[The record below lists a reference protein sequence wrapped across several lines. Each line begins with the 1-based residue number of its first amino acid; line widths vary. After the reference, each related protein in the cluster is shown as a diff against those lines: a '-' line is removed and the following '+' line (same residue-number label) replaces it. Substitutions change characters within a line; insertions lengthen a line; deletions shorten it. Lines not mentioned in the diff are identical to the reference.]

1 MRHDTALAEKS
12 IKSST
17 VLPETVIRECPAT
30 LVTDNSDFGEE
41 SKTQTHITSFILIQS
56 PEESPATIERT
67 SIKRTGRKS
76 MDAPLVEIAEYSL
89 TKKQSPSFT
98 SNQSSL
104 PQNSII
110 RSHRLDLLYT
120 MLKSFS
126 EGALLPDWTGFNT
139 TLCTSQKKSEIT
151 YLPIIDASPTEY
163 STIYAMIQRSL
174 EIQQEL
180 GIQYLTVVCDEA
192 IYAKMQQIRWKDPNV
207 KLNLILRLGA
217 FHAAMS
223 FLGTIG
229 KRFTGSGFEVK
240 IHGNLLY

>member
-1 MRHDTALAEKS
+1 
-12 IKSST
+12 
-17 VLPETVIRECPAT
+17 
-30 LVTDNSDFGEE
+30 
-41 SKTQTHITSFILIQS
+41 
-56 PEESPATIERT
+56 
-67 SIKRTGRKS
+67 
-76 MDAPLVEIAEYSL
+76 MDGPLVKIAESSL
-89 TKKQSPSFT
+89 TKKQSTSFT

-120 MLKSFS
+120 MLKKQF
-126 EGALLPDWTGFNT
+126 DWTGFNT
-139 TLCTSQKKSEIT
+139 TLCISQKKSEIT

-180 GIQYLTVVCDEA
+180 GIQYLTVVCNEA

-207 KLNLILRLGA
+207 KQNLILRLGA

-223 FLGTIG
+223 FLGTMG
-229 KRFTGSGFEVK
+229 KDSLDQVLR
-240 IHGNLLY
+240 